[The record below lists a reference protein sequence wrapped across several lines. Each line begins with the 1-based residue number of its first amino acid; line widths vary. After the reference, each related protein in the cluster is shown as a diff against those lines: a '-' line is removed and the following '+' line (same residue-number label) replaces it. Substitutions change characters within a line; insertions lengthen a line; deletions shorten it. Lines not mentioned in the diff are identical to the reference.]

1 MQKVLQI
8 FDDMLERLS
17 RWGLILCLFVILGL
31 AVLGICLRWIG
42 LSPLWLEPL
51 VRHLVFLSAF
61 LGGSLATS
69 KGVHIKV
76 DLLTKL
82 VEASSSKYLQWLH
95 RNLVSLFCFLTTL
108 VLMKTSFDF
117 YLVEKEFGA
126 PAFLN
131 IHSAYLVGIIPFG
144 MGLICLRFL
153 NQLLKGLIIGEKSEH
168 HSI

>member
-1 MQKVLQI
+1 MQKVIQV
-8 FDDMLERLS
+8 FDDMLERFS
-17 RWGLILCLFVILGL
+17 RWGLILCLFVILSL

-82 VEASSSKYLQWLH
+82 VESSSSKFLQWFH
-95 RNLVSLFCFLTTL
+95 RNIILMFCFITTL

-117 YLVEKEFGA
+117 FLVEKEFGA
-126 PAFLN
+126 PAFLK

-144 MGLICLRFL
+144 MGLICLRFF
-153 NQLLKGLIIGEKSEH
+153 NQLLKGLMTGEKREH
-168 HSI
+168 HSL

>member
-1 MQKVLQI
+1 MQKALQS
-8 FDDMLERLS
+8 FDDMLERFS

-76 DLLTKL
+76 DLLSKL
-82 VEASSSKYLQWLH
+82 VEASSSKFLHWFH
-95 RNLVSLFCFLTTL
+95 RNSVSMFCFITTL
-108 VLMKTSFDF
+108 ILMKTSFDF

-131 IHSAYLVGIIPFG
+131 IHSANLVGIIPFG

-153 NQLLKGLIIGEKSEH
+153 NQLLKGLMSGEKREH
-168 HSI
+168 RSV